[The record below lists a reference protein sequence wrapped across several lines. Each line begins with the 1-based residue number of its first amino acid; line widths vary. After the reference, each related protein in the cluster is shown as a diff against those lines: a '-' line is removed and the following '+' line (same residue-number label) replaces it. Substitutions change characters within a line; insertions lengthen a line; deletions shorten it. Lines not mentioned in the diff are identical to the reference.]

1 MKLQAALCFLG
12 SKVMKYY
19 HKDQYVNHVVPYT
32 QSPCPRN
39 MVLISVSIS
48 KKLLLDAACG
58 EHCDPGP
65 QGAQLIFK
73 PLTCRMPFYALLAP
87 NSTFLPLSSITLVF
101 GSYSLWGHCPS
112 YSACLDFFLWDKSA
126 STQWEH
132 FSSCAELRLVNKAQN

>member
-1 MKLQAALCFLG
+1 
-12 SKVMKYY
+12 MKYY

-58 EHCDPGP
+58 EHCDPGT

-87 NSTFLPLSSITLVF
+87 NSTFLSLSSITLAF
-101 GSYSLWGHCPS
+101 GSYSLGGTVHLTLLAWISSFGISQPPPS
-112 YSACLDFFLWDKSA
+112 GNTS
-126 STQWEH
+126 
-132 FSSCAELRLVNKAQN
+132 VPVQN